1 MPPLLVIA
9 GSLAGIAMVR
19 WAFRTAARVNQEL
32 DAARATVLADPIR
45 AELPTLRQDPVTGAY
60 RPG

>member
-1 MPPLLVIA
+1 MPPLLVLA
-9 GSLAGIAMVR
+9 GSLVGIAMVR
-19 WAFRTAARVNQEL
+19 WAFRTAGRVNQEL
-32 DAARATVLADPIR
+32 DAARATVFADGNR